1 MILGYALPTILM
13 SLPAPSVVGYEQKQ
27 TFMATW
33 QMFPIWVAILQ
44 AILPYFIS
52 KFTKNRS
59 MTSLQSQKNE
69 MDSLRQLYCFLLV
82 IAGVG
87 QVTTFTLLAASQWF
101 PGLFRPSFTGVFNL
115 SDVFVPSSIF
125 PTTKVPSIGSG
136 THLLL
141 QYDQLI
147 GSTSMAL
154 FATVLY
160 IRKLR
165 KYETSGVSIS
175 MVVRGTFA
183 FLLTGPL
190 GYAVACIWAR
200 DELIAAGRPVDSK
213 KVV

>member
-1 MILGYALPTILM
+1 M
-13 SLPAPSVVGYEQKQ
+13 SLPAPSMIDYEQKQ
-27 TFMATW
+27 TFMAIW

-44 AILPYFIS
+44 ALLPYLIS
-52 KFTKNRS
+52 KFTKNRN

-82 IAGVG
+82 IAGVS
-87 QVTTFTLLAASQWF
+87 QVPTFTLLAASQWF

-115 SDVFVPSSIF
+115 TNVFVPNSIS
-125 PTTKVPSIGSG
+125 PSTKVLSIGSG
-136 THLLL
+136 AHLLL

-147 GSTSMAL
+147 GSSSMAL

-160 IRKLR
+160 IHKCRE
-165 KYETSGVSIS
+165 YETSGVSIS

-200 DELIAAGRPVDSK
+200 DELIAAECPIDSK
-213 KVV
+213 KVD